1 MAMRHTIL
9 TLLFLWA
16 VSNPMAGQGFVG
28 KFASQNANSSFKTV
42 HITEKMFRLAA
53 ESDEVKGEPQLRD
66 ILLHLTNL
74 HVLRSSSS
82 TSFYFRSVVQKLQ
95 QQKGFEPLVLI
106 DDDSERVAIFIR
118 EEQDLVRELVLA
130 VFGKNEFILIGME
143 GSLRLDQV
151 AALSSSVKVDGLEY
165 LKRIRVNTN

>member
-1 MAMRHTIL
+1 MRHIVF
-9 TLLFLWA
+9 LLVFLPA
-16 VSNPMAGQGFVG
+16 LSTPLLGQGFVAN
-28 KFASQNANSSFKTV
+28 FRSQNINSQFKTV

-74 HVLRSSSS
+74 RVLRSSGS

-95 QQKGFEPLVLI
+95 QQKGFEPLVMVE
-106 DDDSERVAIFIR
+106 DDSERVAIFIR

-130 VFGKNEFILIGME
+130 VVGKGEFILIGME